1 MTTYQVTSD
10 GNGHQLVASW
20 PDLPE
25 RVNRPVATFKELK
38 LATAAKSV
46 LNAASRYRW
55 HRRIQL
61 LDEGIF
67 TDEQAGPDPIERPAT
82 ARLSPGSSD
91 ASGQPP
97 WLPRL
102 PTSVVLGDSPM
113 SDHLQAR
120 IESLLPVSGP
130 QVAPAEPDSAGF
142 TDRVPIGNLRPLLWK
157 DWHGHLQTDE
167 HGRLTSELDA
177 DLAATTGSLT
187 DRGRQIAWYLS
198 AELLIDED
206 QSRLTLKDEGGG
218 GEERLKAF
226 QKSLVQLLSDL
237 IGLRVE
243 STAVDWD
250 PDNEELLRVYS
261 PKTVVGF
268 WLDPECWYNGWPD
281 TASPDSQTTIWQHAG
296 TLPTDTSIG
305 DLASYIMERLADGT
319 WPFGGNAP
327 GERRS
332 LFGGRRRGIQ

>member
-10 GNGHQLVASW
+10 GDGHDLVASW

-25 RVNRPVATFKELK
+25 RANHPVATFKELK

-55 HRRIQL
+55 HRWIQL
-61 LDEGIF
+61 QDEGLF
-67 TDEQAGPDPIERPAT
+67 TDERVGADPTERPAT
-82 ARLSPGSSD
+82 AQLPAGS
-91 ASGQPP
+91 AGTSGQPP

-102 PTSVVLGDSPM
+102 PTSAILGDSPM
-113 SDHLQAR
+113 SDYLEAR
-120 IESLLPVSGP
+120 IEALIPGPGQESAPV
-130 QVAPAEPDSAGF
+130 EPDASGF
-142 TDRVPIGNLRPLLWK
+142 TERVSIGNLRPLLWR
-157 DWHGHLQTDE
+157 DWCGHLQTGE
-167 HGRLTSELDA
+167 HDRLAVELDA
-177 DLAATTGSLT
+177 ELAAMTGSLT
-187 DRGRQIAWYLS
+187 GRARQISWYLS

-206 QSRLTLKDEGGG
+206 RSRLVPIDKGDDGA
-218 GEERLKAF
+218 ERAKVF
-226 QKSLVQLLSDL
+226 QKSLVKLLSDL

-281 TASPDSQTTIWQHAG
+281 PDSADGQSTTWRHAG

-305 DLASYIMERLADGT
+305 DLAGYITERLANGT

-327 GERRS
+327 SERRS
-332 LFGGRRRGIQ
+332 PFGGRRRGAQ